1 MASEVPA
8 SKTDRELPEQ
18 PRRLQSIKR
27 VALNAF
33 IIFHLIAIVCWSVPI
48 NNAVIHFVKESVRP
62 YFLWTGLFQSW
73 DMFGPDPKSVNS
85 YLEAVV
91 IYDDGTSQ
99 LWSFPRME
107 LLSYSDRYFK
117 ERYRKY
123 EENLQN
129 NDFADL
135 WPDAARYIAR
145 LDSNSTHR
153 VQKVLLVVRWSDI
166 IPRSDNTYDRGP
178 WDGDV
183 FFTYIVKPED
193 LQCD

>member
-1 MASEVPA
+1 MASEIPDSTANRNLPA
-8 SKTDRELPEQ
+8 QSQ
-18 PRRLQSIKR
+18 RLQKVKR
-27 VALNAF
+27 IAINAF
-33 IIFHLIAIVCWSVPI
+33 IIFHLIAIVCWSLPV
-48 NNAVIHFVKESVRP
+48 NNSLIHFVKESVRP
-62 YFLWTGLFQSW
+62 YLVWSGLFQSW
-73 DMFGPDPKSVNS
+73 DMFSPDPKSVNS

-91 IYDDGTSQ
+91 IYTDGTSQ

-107 LLSYSDRYFK
+107 LLGAKDRYFK

-129 NDFADL
+129 NNYPDL

-145 LDSNSTHR
+145 LNSDSTHR

-178 WDGDV
+178 WDVNV
-183 FFTYIVKPED
+183 FYTYTVKPED
-193 LQCD
+193 LQ

>member
-1 MASEVPA
+1 MAAENPDSETNRDLPA
-8 SKTDRELPEQ
+8 QSQ
-18 PRRLQSIKR
+18 QLQKAKR
-27 VALNAF
+27 IAINAF
-33 IIFHLIAIVCWSVPI
+33 IIFHLIAIVCWSLPV
-48 NNAVIHFVKESVRP
+48 NNSLVQFVKESVRP
-62 YFLWTGLFQSW
+62 YLVWSGLFQSW
-73 DMFGPDPKSVNS
+73 DMFSPSPKSVNS

-91 IYDDGTSQ
+91 IYADGTSQ

-107 LLSYSDRYFK
+107 LLGTKDRYFK

-129 NDFADL
+129 NVYADL

-145 LDSNSTHR
+145 LNSDSTHR

-178 WDGDV
+178 WDVNV
-183 FFTYIVKPED
+183 FYTYTVKPED
-193 LQCD
+193 LQ

>member
-48 NNAVIHFVKESVRP
+48 NNPVIHFVKESVRP

-145 LDSNSTHR
+145 INSNSAHR

-166 IPRSDNTYDRGP
+166 IPRSDNSYDRGP
-178 WDGDV
+178 WDVNV
-183 FFTYIVKPED
+183 FYTYIVKPED
-193 LQCD
+193 LQ

>member
-1 MASEVPA
+1 MASEIAA
-8 SKTDRELPEQ
+8 SKTNRNLPAESQ
-18 PRRLQSIKR
+18 RFQNAKR
-27 VALNAF
+27 VAINAF
-33 IIFHLIAIVCWSVPI
+33 IVFHLIAIFCWSVPI
-48 NNAVIHFVKESVRP
+48 NNSVIQFVKESVRP
-62 YFLWTGLFQSW
+62 YLVWSGLFQSW
-73 DMFGPDPKSVNS
+73 DMFSPSPKSVNS

-91 IYDDGTSQ
+91 IYADGSSQ

-107 LLSYSDRYFK
+107 LLSPTDRYFK

-129 NDFADL
+129 NNYPDL

-145 LDSNSTHR
+145 LNSDSTHR

-178 WDGDV
+178 WDVNV
-183 FFTYIVKPED
+183 FYTYTVKPED
-193 LQCD
+193 LQ

>member
-1 MASEVPA
+1 MASEIPDSKANRNLPA
-8 SKTDRELPEQ
+8 QSQ
-18 PRRLQSIKR
+18 RLQKVKR
-27 VALNAF
+27 IAINAF
-33 IIFHLIAIVCWSVPI
+33 IIFHLIAIVCWSLPV
-48 NNAVIHFVKESVRP
+48 NNSLIHFVKESVRP
-62 YFLWTGLFQSW
+62 YLVWSGLFQSW
-73 DMFGPDPKSVNS
+73 DMFSPDPKSVNS

-91 IYDDGTSQ
+91 IYTDGTSQ

-107 LLSYSDRYFK
+107 LLGAKDRYFK

-129 NDFADL
+129 NNYPDL

-145 LDSNSTHR
+145 LNSDSTHR

-178 WDGDV
+178 WDVNV
-183 FFTYIVKPED
+183 FYTYTVKPED
-193 LQCD
+193 LQ

>member
-1 MASEVPA
+1 MTAESPV
-8 SKTDRELPEQ
+8 SKNNREQ
-18 PRRLQSIKR
+18 PPRADRLQRIKR
-27 VALNAF
+27 SAISIF
-33 IIFHLIAIVCWSVPI
+33 IVFHLVAIVCWSLPT
-48 NNAVIHFVKESVRP
+48 NNSVVHFVKESVRS
-62 YFLWTGLFQSW
+62 YFVWSGLFQSW

-107 LLSYSDRYFK
+107 VLSYTDRYFK

-123 EENLQN
+123 GENLQN
-129 NDFADL
+129 NEFADL

-145 LDSNSTHR
+145 LNSTSTHR
-153 VQKVLLVVRWSDI
+153 VEKVMLVVRWSAI

-178 WDGDV
+178 WDVNV
-183 FFTYIVKPED
+183 FYTYTVKPED
-193 LQCD
+193 LQ

>member
-1 MASEVPA
+1 MAPETSA
-8 SKTDRELPEQ
+8 SKTNRNLPA
-18 PRRLQSIKR
+18 QSQRPQKAKR
-27 VALNAF
+27 IAINAF
-33 IIFHLIAIVCWSVPI
+33 IIFHLIAIFCWSIPV
-48 NNAVIHFVKESVRP
+48 NNPLIHFVKESVRP
-62 YFLWTGLFQSW
+62 YLVWSGLFQSW
-73 DMFGPDPKSVNS
+73 DMFSPDPKSVNS

-91 IYDDGTSQ
+91 IYADGTSQ

-107 LLSYSDRYFK
+107 LLGPRDRYFK

-145 LDSNSTHR
+145 LNSDSTHR

-166 IPRSDNTYDRGP
+166 IPRSDNAYDRGP
-178 WDGDV
+178 WDVNV
-183 FFTYIVKPED
+183 FYTYTVKPED
-193 LQCD
+193 LQ